1 MILVKE
7 KNFSFRRNI
16 ICLISSIF
24 ICSCGGGGGG
34 ENNLPVS
41 QLPNEQ
47 ASSKDPVNNL
57 LPFTDIIKSIETDE
71 YFNQW
76 GLSFI
81 NASSAY
87 LLDATGKGSIVA
99 VVDEALDWS
108 HHEFLKKNILHPDSV
123 LNYPGNREPTAWQKF
138 HGTATVSIIAA
149 RKDSKDI

>member
-57 LPFTDIIKSIETDE
+57 LPFADIIKAIETDE

-108 HHEFLKKNILHPDSV
+108 HHEFLRANILQNKDVFDRLKILKPTIEEMKKATMKV
-123 LNYPGNREPTAWQKF
+123 ILNIGPVNE
-138 HGTATVSIIAA
+138 
-149 RKDSKDI
+149 

>member
-7 KNFSFRRNI
+7 NNFSFKGNI

-34 ENNLPVS
+34 NNLPVS
-41 QLPNEQ
+41 ELPSEQ
-47 ASSKDPVNNL
+47 TSSKDTVNNL
-57 LPFTDIIKSIETDE
+57 LPFADIIRAIETDE

-108 HHEFLKKNILHPDSV
+108 HHEFLRANIFGICWNL
-123 LNYPGNREPTAWQKF
+123 
-138 HGTATVSIIAA
+138 
-149 RKDSKDI
+149 